1 MDSLPLCNLL
11 QDGWGA
17 LCTWNKGSDQ
27 NQAIVLHCRQGGATR
42 APLLL
47 QGPFPSSSIPQL
59 RQERIPSN
67 QHSNVVHPAQNQCG
81 TQGQEFKVHLQ
92 KVNRLITEEKIYLV
106 KYWQADRGKRSW
118 TVQLATLILHPLE
131 RLTATWAPAL
141 GSTQLEEPSP
151 VRFMQ
156 FHDPRKGPILIP
168 SSIKPLREIQPKES
182 SYYDLLPLR

>member
-59 RQERIPSN
+59 REERIPSN

-118 TVQLATLILHPLE
+118 TVKLATLILHPLE
-131 RLTATWAPAL
+131 RLLRGPLHWAAL
-141 GSTQLEEPSP
+141 SWKSHPQYGSCNSMTQERVPFWSLAA
-151 VRFMQ
+151 
-156 FHDPRKGPILIP
+156 
-168 SSIKPLREIQPKES
+168 
-182 SYYDLLPLR
+182 